1 MRGDIGVPGV
11 AGAEQ
16 IGQGAFGKVYRAEES
31 DLNRTVAVKVL
42 ANVDLDEETRAR
54 FAREA
59 RAIGRLSGHPNIV
72 DVYAQGST
80 ADGVPY
86 LLMEFCSKGSLGDRL
101 SNGARLSWQEATEMI
116 VEICGALETA
126 HAAGI
131 LHRDIKPANI
141 LIDGYGTPK
150 LADFGIAR
158 MGPDDSVTA
167 TGMLTG
173 SPAHMAPELIAGA
186 DPTPVSD
193 VYSLGSTLFALMT
206 GQPPFVR
213 TSDTSIL
220 SLLHRIAA
228 EPAPHLTQWG
238 VPAPIAD
245 LVAAALAKDPAM
257 RPPSCAEFARALRA
271 ARTQLGLAPGKY
283 TGPADAAG
291 RTPVVDATIIPDRA
305 VHRPAA
311 NPPHPVS
318 LAGPH
323 ASFGAPI
330 PPAGPPSQSV
340 THHDD
345 GDSRRKVIMVAAW
358 AVVAICLALI
368 ALVLVDRSQRLSAA
382 VALAAWLP

>member
-1 MRGDIGVPGV
+1 MQGDIGVPGLT
-11 AGAEQ
+11 GAEQ

-86 LLMEFCSKGSLGDRL
+86 LLMEFCAKGSLGDRL
-101 SNGARLSWQEATEMI
+101 ANGARLSWQEATETL

-158 MGPDDSVTA
+158 MGPDDSVTR

-186 DPTPVSD
+186 DPTPLSD
-193 VYSLGSTLFALMT
+193 VYSVGSTLFALIT

-238 VPAPIAD
+238 IPAPIAD
-245 LVAAALAKDPAM
+245 LVAAALAKEPTM

-271 ARTQLGLAPGKY
+271 ARTQLGLSPGN
-283 TGPADAAG
+283 T
-291 RTPVVDATIIPDRA
+291 PDRRTRPGVRPHSTPRSSQTGRFSTA
-305 VHRPAA
+305 PPTRLRRSRPLSARRCPHPARRCPHPARRMRPSARPPSVRRTLPSGPHRPCRVRR
-311 NPPHPVS
+311 PPVWR
-318 LAGPH
+318 
-323 ASFGAPI
+323 
-330 PPAGPPSQSV
+330 PPTTMA
-340 THHDD
+340 T
-345 GDSRRKVIMVAAW
+345 R
-358 AVVAICLALI
+358 VVG
-368 ALVLVDRSQRLSAA
+368 
-382 VALAAWLP
+382 